1 MVWRRCSTGRV
12 AGSRTT
18 TRLISSALP
27 FEVANHDRS
36 ARRRETARRSPAIVT
51 HQLGFLLSH
60 ATDPPVS
67 RVSVASA
74 SRSCTREVISS
85 LGKIRYRCDPIVR

>member
-12 AGSRTT
+12 ADSRTT
-18 TRLISSALP
+18 TWLLSSALP
-27 FEVANHDRS
+27 FEVAITIVPSLPETVRRS
-36 ARRRETARRSPAIVT
+36 AAIVT

-60 ATDPPVS
+60 ATGPSVS

-85 LGKIRYRCDPIVR
+85 LGKIRYRCEPIVR